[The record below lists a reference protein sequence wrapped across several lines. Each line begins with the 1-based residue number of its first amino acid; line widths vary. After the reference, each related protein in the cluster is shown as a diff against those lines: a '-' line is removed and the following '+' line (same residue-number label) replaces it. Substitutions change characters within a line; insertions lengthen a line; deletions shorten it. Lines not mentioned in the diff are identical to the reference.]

1 MKLDEYSDCDHIWV
15 RIFEEY
21 DSWEDRSYHSC
32 GCIKCGLDQRVLDEE
47 EKYYD

>member
-1 MKLDEYSDCDHIWV
+1 MNILIVIAFGFVFLKNMIV
-15 RIFEEY
+15 GK
-21 DSWEDRSYHSC
+21 DRSYHSC